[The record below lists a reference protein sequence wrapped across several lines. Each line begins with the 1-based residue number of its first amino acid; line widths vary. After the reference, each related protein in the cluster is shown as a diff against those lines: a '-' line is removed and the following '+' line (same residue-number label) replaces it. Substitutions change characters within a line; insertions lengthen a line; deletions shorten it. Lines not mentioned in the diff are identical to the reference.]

1 MARRTVYLPEAI
13 ETIAREASEA
23 GESFS
28 ATVSRL
34 IEEGARATRGRR
46 RPSYV
51 GSGDTRSVGAPF
63 LPARCGRRSRPMP
76 TDRTWNVERPDPR
89 SSPEPP

>member
-13 ETIAREASEA
+13 EAIARDAATE

-51 GSGDTRSVGAPF
+51 GAGEG
-63 LPARCGRRSRPMP
+63 PADLGLRAERYLREL
-76 TDRTWNVERPDPR
+76 VEAR
-89 SSPEPP
+89 

>member
-51 GSGDTRSVGAPF
+51 GSGDGPTD
-63 LPARCGRRSRPMP
+63 LGRRAEHYLREF
-76 TDRTWNVERPDPR
+76 VEAR
-89 SSPEPP
+89 

>member
-1 MARRTVYLPEAI
+1 MARRTINLPDAI
-13 ETIAREASEA
+13 ETIAREAASE

-34 IEEGARATRGRR
+34 IQEGARATRGPR

-51 GSGDTRSVGAPF
+51 GSGEG
-63 LPARCGRRSRPMP
+63 PADLGLR
-76 TDRTWNVERPDPR
+76 VEHYLRELIEAR
-89 SSPEPP
+89 